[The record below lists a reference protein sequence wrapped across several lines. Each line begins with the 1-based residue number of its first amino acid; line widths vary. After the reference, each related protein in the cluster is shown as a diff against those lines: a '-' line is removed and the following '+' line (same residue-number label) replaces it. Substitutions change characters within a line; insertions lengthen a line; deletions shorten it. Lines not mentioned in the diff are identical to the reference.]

1 MTSRTPAGQR
11 EKKQVVLLL
20 LLCLLPLSVAAFIER
35 RNAPLARY
43 TDKVPLGGSGF
54 VRLHTESL
62 GSGPDRFWSIEVTGM
77 RPPLQMHAQA
87 PDGWRVEFVEELPPH
102 KGAPSLGVKVT
113 APHHARQAVGADGFV
128 SWRHDRD
135 GAPLLYTGSFRV
147 VPGSCPTPHA

>member
-20 LLCLLPLSVAAFIER
+20 LLCLLPLSAAAFIER

-43 TDKVPLGGSGF
+43 TGKVPLCGSGF

-87 PDGWRVEFVEELPPH
+87 PDGWRVEFVEELPRTM
-102 KGAPSLGVKVT
+102 ALRLWV
-113 APHHARQAVGADGFV
+113 
-128 SWRHDRD
+128 
-135 GAPLLYTGSFRV
+135 
-147 VPGSCPTPHA
+147 